1 MQIFLQNHTKNKT
14 FMCKVTVLDCPSGLI
29 SSCFVVVVVCGAF
42 GLLLWSDSI
51 AQRYTMLINLIDY
64 SQTFYSYIP
73 SLNFGQLAA
82 KLDRH

>member
-29 SSCFVVVVVCGAF
+29 SSCFVVVVVVVACGAF
-42 GLLLWSDSI
+42 GLLMWSNSI
-51 AQRYTMLINLIDY
+51 AQGYTVLINLIDY

-73 SLNFGQLAA
+73 SLNFG
-82 KLDRH
+82 